1 MVFKCNHNIIMNISK
16 CIKLWND
23 RYLEAD
29 LIHKPRK
36 LTAIVNYKL
45 ITVVINIIEKYDIYY
60 TTRWICDVGLGEMSV
75 GCFIASNSLEYVN
88 FQHAIDGLEIARL
101 KIARLKIV
109 LLKIAG
115 LKIAWLKI
123 ARLKIAE
130 MKEVWPTLT
139 LATH

>member
-1 MVFKCNHNIIMNISK
+1 
-16 CIKLWND
+16 
-23 RYLEAD
+23 
-29 LIHKPRK
+29 
-36 LTAIVNYKL
+36 
-45 ITVVINIIEKYDIYY
+45 
-60 TTRWICDVGLGEMSV
+60 MSV

-115 LKIAWLKI
+115 LKIARLKI